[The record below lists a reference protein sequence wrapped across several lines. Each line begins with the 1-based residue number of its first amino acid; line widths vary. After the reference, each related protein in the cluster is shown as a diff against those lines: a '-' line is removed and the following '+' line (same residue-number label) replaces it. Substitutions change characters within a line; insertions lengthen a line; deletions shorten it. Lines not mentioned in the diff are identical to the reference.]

1 MFVHAYFVLCLH
13 RDWFCELT
21 WENVNIWEQF
31 WNVHLLMTLIVLRWP
46 SAVDRTLNSSY
57 QLVCVLWPPDLIQ
70 QRTGHHWEPRGEANK
85 GGVHSYRR
93 QEADHVHGRFQHA
106 GQGHVWVTATS
117 GADATVAGL
126 WLLVWPPETNC
137 QEDPGEMRFWFKR
150 KKMKSPASCSPH
162 AETWNLWLSLW
173 GYASG
178 RYCVLCRECQSQRI
192 FREWQTHSVFRK
204 CQTLVLQGMS
214 DT

>member
-70 QRTGHHWEPRGEANK
+70 QRTGHHWEPRGEANE

-117 GADATVAGL
+117 GADSTVDWL
-126 WLLVWPPETNC
+126 WLLVQPHHSGHPEDFGRVLLALSLSITWLTGHWPEAC
-137 QEDPGEMRFWFKR
+137 MCACLWVSGDGEMILHV
-150 KKMKSPASCSPH
+150 CSVK
-162 AETWNLWLSLW
+162 EYL
-173 GYASG
+173 
-178 RYCVLCRECQSQRI
+178 
-192 FREWQTHSVFRK
+192 
-204 CQTLVLQGMS
+204 
-214 DT
+214 